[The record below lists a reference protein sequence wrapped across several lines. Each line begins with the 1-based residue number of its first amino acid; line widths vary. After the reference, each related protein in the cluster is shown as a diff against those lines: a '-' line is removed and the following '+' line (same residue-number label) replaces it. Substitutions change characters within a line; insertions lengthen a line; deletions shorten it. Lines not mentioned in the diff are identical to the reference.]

1 MAQGQGFGQPP
12 PIAES
17 RTGLKALR
25 GLLGQRSLLPALE
38 VMYQDL
44 GSVFQITL
52 PGFRPV
58 VVVGPEANRTLLVT
72 DREKFKWRNERDPVA
87 HLLGRGLLVEDG
99 QRHDDLRALILPYL
113 QRPRVLPEVELM
125 GHYADLILNGWGDDE
140 ERDMLVEMR
149 RLALLIVVGVLF
161 RVDLLPDLD
170 RLFPVILRALEYIAP
185 GLWIVWPEVP
195 RPGYGRALRLLDE
208 YLYRVIGQR
217 RAATSQADDLLSEL
231 VATPWLDDRAVRD
244 QLLTLL
250 IAGHDTSTA
259 SLAWT
264 LYLLGR
270 HPEALA
276 QAQAEVDSVLAGE
289 PPAVEHLGELVFLE
303 QAFLE
308 ALRLYPPIHM
318 GNRLAATDL
327 EIAGYK
333 IPAGTRV
340 MYSIYLAHRSEHYW
354 EEPLRFWPERFAKE
368 RRGTRPPLSY
378 VPFGGGPRNCIGAVF
393 AQVEAKV
400 VLARL
405 LQSFDLQLVSGE
417 VHPHMGAALEP
428 RPGVVMHVRRRH
440 PSKKGQRPS
449 VPAVG
454 HGR

>member
-1 MAQGQGFGQPP
+1 MTQGYGQSPP
-12 PIAES
+12 TAES

-38 VMYQDL
+38 ALYHDL
-44 GSVFQITL
+44 GHVFQITL

-58 VVVGPEANRTLLVT
+58 VVVGPEVNRTLLVT
-72 DREKFKWRNERDPVA
+72 DREKFLWRNEDDPVA

-99 QRHDDLRALILPYL
+99 QRHDDLRELMVPYL
-113 QRPRVLPEVELM
+113 RRPRVLLDVELM
-125 GHYADLILNGWGDDE
+125 GQYVDLILNSWGDDE

-149 RLALLIVVGVLF
+149 RLALLIVMGVLF
-161 RVDLLPDLD
+161 RVDLLPDLE
-170 RLFPVILRALEYIAP
+170 RLFPLILRALEYIAP
-185 GLWIVWPEVP
+185 GLWIVWPKVP
-195 RPGYGRALRLLDE
+195 RPGYGGALRLLDE

-217 RAATSQADDLLSEL
+217 RAATSPPDDLLSAL
-231 VATPWLDDRAVRD
+231 LATPWLDDRAVRD

-250 IAGHDTSTA
+250 IAGHDTSTS

-276 QAQAEVDSVLAGE
+276 RAQAEVDSVLASD
-289 PPAVEHLGELVFLE
+289 PPAAEHLSELVFLE

-308 ALRLYPPIHM
+308 ALRLYPPIHV

-340 MYSIYLAHRSEHYW
+340 MYSIYLAHRSEQSW
-354 EEPLRFWPERFAKE
+354 EDPLRFRPERFARE
-368 RRGTRPPLSY
+368 QRGTRPPLSY

-405 LQSFDLQLVSGE
+405 LQSFDLQLVSDQ

-428 RPGVVMHVRRRH
+428 RPGVVMRVRRRY
-440 PSKKGQRPS
+440 PSKEMRRP
-449 VPAVG
+449 PE
-454 HGR
+454 HGKEYSR

>member
-1 MAQGQGFGQPP
+1 MSQGHGQPP
-12 PIAES
+12 PTADS

-38 VMYQDL
+38 AMYQDL

-52 PGFRPV
+52 PGFQPV

-72 DREKFKWRNERDPVA
+72 DRDKFLWRNERDPVA

-99 QRHDDLRALILPYL
+99 QRHDDLRAVMIPYL
-113 QRPRVLPEVELM
+113 QRPRVLPDVELM
-125 GHYADLILNGWGDDE
+125 GHHTDLILDGWGDDG

-149 RLALLIVVGVLF
+149 RLALLIVMGVLF

-170 RLFPVILRALEYIAP
+170 HLFPVILRTLEYIAP
-185 GLWIVWPEVP
+185 GLWIVWPDAP
-195 RPGYGRALRLLDE
+195 RPGYGHALRLLDE
-208 YLYRVIGQR
+208 YLYRVIAQR
-217 RAATSQADDLLSEL
+217 RAGKSQGDDLLSAM
-231 VATPWLDDRAVRD
+231 VATPWLDDQAIRD

-264 LYLLGR
+264 LYLLGS
-270 HPEALA
+270 HPEAMA
-276 QAQAEVDSVLAGE
+276 RAQAEVDSVLAGQ
-289 PPAVEHLGELVFLE
+289 PPAAEHLGGLVFLE

-308 ALRLYPPIHM
+308 ALRLYPPIHI

-327 EIAGYK
+327 EIAGYE
-333 IPAGTRV
+333 ISAGTRV

-354 EEPLRFWPERFAKE
+354 EEPLRFRPERFARE
-368 RRGTRPPLSY
+368 HRGTRPPLSY

-405 LQSFDLQLVSGE
+405 LQSFDLQLVPGE
-417 VHPHMGAALEP
+417 VHAHMGAALEP
-428 RPGVVMHVRRRH
+428 RPGVVMRVRRRYA
-440 PSKKGQRPS
+440 S
-449 VPAVG
+449 
-454 HGR
+454 

>member
-1 MAQGQGFGQPP
+1 MTEGHGQPP
-12 PIAES
+12 PIADS

-38 VMYQDL
+38 TMYQDL

-52 PGFRPV
+52 PGFQPV

-72 DREKFKWRNERDPVA
+72 DREKFLWRNERDPVA

-99 QRHDDLRALILPYL
+99 QRHDDLRALMMPYV
-113 QRPRVLPEVELM
+113 QRPRVLPDVALM

-140 ERDMLVEMR
+140 ARDMLVEMR
-149 RLALLIVVGVLF
+149 RLALLIVMGVLF
-161 RVDLLPDLD
+161 RVDLMPDLD
-170 RLFPVILRALEYIAP
+170 RFFPVILRTLEYIAP

-195 RPGYGRALRLLDE
+195 RPGYGRALRDLDE
-208 YLYRVIGQR
+208 YLYAVIAQR
-217 RAATSQADDLLSEL
+217 RAATSQADDLLSAL
-231 VATPWLDDRAVRD
+231 VAASWLDDQAVRD

-259 SLAWT
+259 SLTWT

-276 QAQAEVDSVLAGE
+276 RAQAEVDSVLADE
-289 PPAVEHLGELVFLE
+289 PPAAEHLSGLVFLE
-303 QAFLE
+303 QVFWE
-308 ALRLYPPIHM
+308 ALRLYPPIHI

-327 EIAGYK
+327 EIAGYEVA
-333 IPAGTRV
+333 AGTRV
-340 MYSIYLAHRSEHYW
+340 MYSIYLAHRSEQYW
-354 EEPLRFWPERFAKE
+354 EEPLRFRPERFAKE
-368 RRGTRPPLSY
+368 LRGTRPPLSY
-378 VPFGGGPRNCIGAVF
+378 VPFGGGPRNCIGAAF

-405 LQSFDLQLVSGE
+405 LQLFDLQLVSGE
-417 VHPHMGAALEP
+417 VQPHMGAALEP
-428 RPGVVMHVRRRH
+428 RPGVVMRVRRRH
-440 PSKKGQRPS
+440 RSK
-449 VPAVG
+449 
-454 HGR
+454 